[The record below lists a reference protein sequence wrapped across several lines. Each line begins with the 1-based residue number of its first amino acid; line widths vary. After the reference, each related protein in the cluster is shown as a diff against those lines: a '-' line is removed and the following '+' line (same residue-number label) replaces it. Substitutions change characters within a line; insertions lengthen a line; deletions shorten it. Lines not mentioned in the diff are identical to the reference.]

1 MMGKGGGGGLH
12 LSREEGSSMTSNPP
26 CSSTHEGWVPSE
38 GEWPDTTMWR
48 LVIVLE
54 EVPSTLPSTCPHVY

>member
-1 MMGKGGGGGLH
+1 
-12 LSREEGSSMTSNPP
+12 MTSNPP